1 MDWYLVEQ
9 LIVIMLTDEIIP
21 TSKEVFSSFA
31 AEESTYLCLYPV
43 FCHLLDWR
51 IYSNEVT

>member
-9 LIVIMLTDEIIP
+9 LIVIVLTDEIIP